1 MVNTN
6 LLKGKIIEKGFTF
19 KSLAS
24 AMNLSELTLRRKIN
38 NVTSF
43 YIEESILLKNTLN
56 ISTDEYIAI
65 FFEEKLEFNSDIS
78 I

>member
-6 LLKGKIIEKGFTF
+6 LLKGKIIERGFTF
-19 KSLAS
+19 KDLAS
-24 AMNLSELTLRRKIN
+24 AMDLSELTLRRKIN
-38 NVTSF
+38 NDAKF

-65 FFEEKLEFNSDIS
+65 FFKEKLEFNSDIS
-78 I
+78 F

>member
-6 LLKGKIIEKGFTF
+6 LLKGKIVEKGFTF
-19 KSLAS
+19 KSLAN

-38 NVTSF
+38 NDAKF

-56 ISTDEYIAI
+56 ISTDEYLAI
-65 FFEEKLEFNSDIS
+65 FFKGQLEFNSDIS
-78 I
+78 V

>member
-65 FFEEKLEFNSDIS
+65 FFKEKLEFNSDIS
-78 I
+78 F

>member
-19 KSLAS
+19 KSLAN

-38 NVTSF
+38 NITSF
-43 YIEESILLKNTLN
+43 YIEESVLLKNILN

-65 FFEEKLEFNSDIS
+65 FFKEKLEFNSDIS
-78 I
+78 V